1 MNKIKEF
8 ANDQGYNRI
17 ELSVCNDNKIAIDF
31 YKKMGFIY
39 FSQYIISLLNYTRL
53 KNHRNILPGVAE
65 IFIQGIQRQRPSVK
79 RP

>member
-31 YKKMGFIY
+31 YKKMGFENY
-39 FSQYIISLLNYTRL
+39 LNNMYY
-53 KNHRNILPGVAE
+53 NYNE
-65 IFIQGIQRQRPSVK
+65 PS
-79 RP
+79 